1 MEETS
6 FLTYD
11 RTTRLKCGVKRLFWH
26 DRHGNLKMFLVL
38 YNSPDNWHGNGV
50 WYGCLDPGWR
60 RDGVP
65 AAVGSGAV
73 VPGSEAQQ
81 LLQQLAAES
90 GSFWT
95 TRWPP
100 STAPAAPRAAATPAS
115 FWRNYRGRGR
125 AWSWVWTPW
134 TPPCP
139 PLAAV
144 IRNNL
149 ANTTTLA
156 RPGEEAGLLA
166 GNDWKAAWIQPS
178 TNELLGLF

>member
-1 MEETS
+1 M
-6 FLTYD
+6 
-11 RTTRLKCGVKRLFWH
+11 KRLFWH
-26 DRHGNLKMFLVL
+26 DRHSNLKMFLVF
-38 YNSPDNWHGNGV
+38 YISPDNWHGNGV

-139 PLAAV
+139 PLW
-144 IRNNL
+144 RL
-149 ANTTTLA
+149 SSGTTWQTPPPLPS
-156 RPGEEAGLLA
+156 RVKKLVSLLEMIEKLPGYNRL
-166 GNDWKAAWIQPS
+166 Q
-178 TNELLGLF
+178 TNY